1 MSNPCEPERAVA
13 PDRADSLRRRPVK
26 AGRIGL
32 PILPARRRE
41 GKEARAKAL
50 ELRAKFSCSRLRRY
64 PLQSGR
70 RPAAPDAAS
79 KRQPHLTAGCSRSS
93 MDSYDAA
100 GDFASGVG
108 AAALANDERH
118 GRDEKTSS
126 PYSTSRFWRRWAAS
140 RNPCAF
146 PAIRRRS
153 KRRGIP
159 MSLHPIMPACNL
171 WSTTG
176 SLSLRRIAPLCSR
189 ERTTPENSGAPSSNG
204 LRTDSGPIWSLFIAS
219 SGTSCLRHGGAAKSS
234 AAGQAGCRRP
244 EVPIVSSR
252 GRSHGS
258 RSWLGRRGQFTPG
271 LRRAVNDFRDP
282 RR

>member
-1 MSNPCEPERAVA
+1 MSNPCEPGRAVA
-13 PDRADSLRRRPVK
+13 PDRADSPRRRPVK

-32 PILPARRRE
+32 PILPARRRG

-50 ELRAKFSCSRLRRY
+50 ELRAKLSCSRLRRY

-70 RPAAPDAAS
+70 RAAAPDAAS
-79 KRQPHLTAGCSRSS
+79 ERQPHLTAGCSRSS
-93 MDSYDAA
+93 MDSCDAA

-118 GRDEKTSS
+118 GRDEKASS

-146 PAIRRRS
+146 PATRRRS
-153 KRRGIP
+153 KRRGV
-159 MSLHPIMPACNL
+159 
-171 WSTTG
+171 
-176 SLSLRRIAPLCSR
+176 
-189 ERTTPENSGAPSSNG
+189 
-204 LRTDSGPIWSLFIAS
+204 
-219 SGTSCLRHGGAAKSS
+219 AKSS
-234 AAGQAGCRRP
+234 ATGWTGCRRP